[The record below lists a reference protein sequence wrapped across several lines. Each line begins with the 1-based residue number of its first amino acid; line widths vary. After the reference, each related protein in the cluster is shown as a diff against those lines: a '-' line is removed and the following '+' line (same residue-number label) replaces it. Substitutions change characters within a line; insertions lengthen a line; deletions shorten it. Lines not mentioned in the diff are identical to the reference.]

1 MKFWVFALVLIV
13 LTVEGSR
20 YNQYNHD
27 DIDSTIEKDVPKNT
41 VQRNNAQPLPQDQ
54 KIKQYTATSVV
65 QNKDDLNVGSV
76 KNFESRDQVED
87 EGWHA
92 ASRSK
97 SEGEVD
103 IVAHM
108 IKPDFIYT
116 NEFQVGF
123 VLSLAAIIF
132 GWICIGRL
140 FNKNKSKNK
149 NVKKIENEEDD
160 DILIEEDE
168 KLGKEQ
174 KKEIKQEK
182 KERKMENEG
191 KIVVQEHPNPIRTGS
206 IDGLREDI
214 ANLERAI
221 TLIAG
226 EQGNTMSLID
236 KQMQVVQLKIQV
248 ENMRN
253 KEEEN
258 LLKARQIELTREE
271 GKRKIQLLEIRKQKI
286 QQLVTQ

>member
-41 VQRNNAQPLPQDQ
+41 VQRNNAQPLPQDK
-54 KIKQYTATSVV
+54 KIEQYTAASVV
-65 QNKDDLNVGSV
+65 QNKDDLNVGRV

-103 IVAHM
+103 IVADM
-108 IKPDFIYT
+108 IKTDFIYT

-191 KIVVQEHPNPIRTGS
+191 KIVVQEHPNTIRTGS
-206 IDGLREDI
+206 IDGLREEI

-221 TLIAG
+221 TLMTG

-286 QQLVTQ
+286 Q

>member
-103 IVAHM
+103 IVADM
-108 IKPDFIYT
+108 IKTDFIYT

-221 TLIAG
+221 TLMTG

-271 GKRKIQLLEIRKQKI
+271 GKRKTQLLEIRKQKI

>member
-65 QNKDDLNVGSV
+65 QNKDDLNVGRV

-103 IVAHM
+103 IVADM
-108 IKPDFIYT
+108 IKTDFIYT

-221 TLIAG
+221 TLMTG

-271 GKRKIQLLEIRKQKI
+271 GKRKTQLLEIRKQKI